1 MLIKKK
7 YYVIL
12 FTQWL
17 FAVLCCAHKILAV
30 ENKRERAMTFSLS
43 RSIFY
48 SGNFGDTSYY
58 VLEFSQMVSLL
69 ARDDVPGS
77 CVFYSHYFLFALE

>member
-1 MLIKKK
+1 MLCPQNTGSDKN
-7 YYVIL
+7 
-12 FTQWL
+12 TGS
-17 FAVLCCAHKILAV
+17 KIL
-30 ENKRERAMTFSLS
+30 RAMTFSLA

>member
-1 MLIKKK
+1 
-7 YYVIL
+7 
-12 FTQWL
+12 
-17 FAVLCCAHKILAV
+17 
-30 ENKRERAMTFSLS
+30 MTFSLS